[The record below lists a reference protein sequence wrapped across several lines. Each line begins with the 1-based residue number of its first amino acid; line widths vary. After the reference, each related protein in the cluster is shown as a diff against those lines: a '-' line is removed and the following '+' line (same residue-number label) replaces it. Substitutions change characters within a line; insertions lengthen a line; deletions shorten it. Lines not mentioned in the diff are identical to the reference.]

1 MPSNFPSL
9 LSADI
14 ISLFRLAAQLTVCLP
29 LILHLPFPV
38 CRPTFRLPFPVRC
51 PTDRLFAALTA
62 FPASHLLSNWDRAQ
76 EGAYALL
83 AHAPSL
89 APKLSRLR

>member
-1 MPSNFPSL
+1 
-9 LSADI
+9 
-14 ISLFRLAAQLTVCLP
+14 
-29 LILHLPFPV
+29 
-38 CRPTFRLPFPVRC
+38 VRC

-62 FPASHLLSNWDRAQ
+62 FPASCLLSNWDRAQ